1 MKERPILF
9 SGAMVRAILEGR
21 KTQTRRVVKFSKDP
35 DEAAL
40 QKRLFTAGAITPNNF
55 ELAVMPCPYGQVG
68 DRLWVRE
75 TFAEVGC
82 IGWPIDKFQYE
93 YRADFWHNDN
103 NWEGP
108 ADMCFDKW
116 KPSIFMPRDASRIQL
131 EITEVRV
138 ERLNDIS
145 DMDALQEGVSKVGT
159 NLHMYEMWKDYTIP
173 WSKGGYCRS
182 PKVSFE
188 TLWQSINGHE
198 SWDENPWV
206 WVVGFKRIDA

>member
-9 SGAMVRAILEGR
+9 SGAMVRAILSGQ

-40 QKRLFTAGAITPNNF
+40 QKGVLQGGFINF
-55 ELAVMPCPYGQVG
+55 NIGSEFMPCPYGMPG

-116 KPSIFMPRDASRIQL
+116 RPSIFMPRDASRIQL

-145 DMDALQEGVSKVGT
+145 EADAVQEGVLKGRERY
-159 NLHMYEMWKDYTIP
+159 LDYIAEKYHTTQFVYQEYTA
-173 WSKGGYCRS
+173 KGSY
-182 PKVSFE
+182 K
-188 TLWQSINGHE
+188 TLWQLINGRE
-198 SWDENPWV
+198 SWYENPWV
-206 WVVGFKRIDA
+206 WVIGFKRIDA